1 MLIFFAAFSISYA
14 KKEGNY
20 VIQKL
25 FSSFLEKWI
34 WRGEALFTKQHV
46 SSMEIVELN
55 NSTINSK
62 TREIIYKDVGG
73 QANNT

>member
-1 MLIFFAAFSISYA
+1 M
-14 KKEGNY
+14 
-20 VIQKL
+20 QKNKAITL
-25 FSSFLEKWI
+25 FRNCFPVFWKNGL
-34 WRGEALFTKQHV
+34 GALFTKQHV